1 MKYTAAQMQLSIKIG
16 IWLQKFCKGKE
27 IQQKYD
33 EFESMVDTTHLLK
46 VKRES
51 SKKKISDSQ
60 ANILR
65 TKSSKAFWP
74 TILKILLLSYESIIS
89 RYKLTNILKKK
100 KQEKKTLTLLSR
112 AYFVKE
118 LLKKGQLIHHDGL
131 SLKFISISIF
141 LLTGYLDFDMT
152 HIEWII

>member
-1 MKYTAAQMQLSIKIG
+1 MKYTVAQMQLSIKIG

-100 KQEKKTLTLLSR
+100 TGKKNINIIVQSLFCKR
-112 AYFVKE
+112 ATKE
-118 LLKKGQLIHHDGL
+118 R
-131 SLKFISISIF
+131 SVNSSW
-141 LLTGYLDFDMT
+141 
-152 HIEWII
+152 WIITKIYKH